1 MDSFDDA
8 SHARPTRSAAVEVGD
23 FDSDVLIR
31 RLLAIEAKIVC
42 FRLGGRLVT

>member
-1 MDSFDDA
+1 MSIIQHDQM
-8 SHARPTRSAAVEVGD
+8 RQRSVI
-23 FDSDVLIR
+23 SSLDVLIR

>member
-1 MDSFDDA
+1 MDSFDDSSDA
-8 SHARPTRSAAVEVGD
+8 GPTGSDAVDVGD

-31 RLLAIEAKIVC
+31 RLLAIEAKIMC

>member
-1 MDSFDDA
+1 MDSFGVSSDA
-8 SHARPTRSAAVEVGD
+8 GPTRSAAVDVGD
-23 FDSDVLIR
+23 FDAYFLIR